1 MKFMYESNLEQR
13 LIDDQIRIDE
23 ITTDLISTFDECGF
37 EKSVQVNG
45 LNFECSKGDVY
56 ASFFVDNKLNYKGYV
71 TTDATDNINYSVKG
85 TIDNV
90 MSAANDIIDMFYNQ
104 AEN

>member
-13 LIDDQIRIDE
+13 LVDDQIQIDE

-37 EKSVQVNG
+37 EKSVQING
-45 LNFECSKGDVY
+45 LNFESTKGDVY

-71 TTDATDNINYSVKG
+71 TTDAADNINYSVKG

-90 MSAANDIIDMFYNQ
+90 MSAANNIIDMFYEQ
-104 AEN
+104 TEN

>member
-37 EKSVQVNG
+37 EKSVQING
-45 LNFECSKGDVY
+45 LNFKATKGNVY

-71 TTDATDNINYSVKG
+71 NTDAIDNINYSVKG

-90 MSAANDIIDMFYNQ
+90 MSAANDIIDMFNDQ
-104 AEN
+104 TEN